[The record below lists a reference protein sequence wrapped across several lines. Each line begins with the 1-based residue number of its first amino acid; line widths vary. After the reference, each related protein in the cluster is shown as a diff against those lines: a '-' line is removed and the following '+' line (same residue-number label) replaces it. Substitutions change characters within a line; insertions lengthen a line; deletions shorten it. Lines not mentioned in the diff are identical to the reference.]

1 MKNTGGR
8 LRALGMIIV
17 AGLFAGGALQAQV
30 PAEVGTID
38 WCPGGKDCLG
48 WSAVVNSDSY
58 NVYRGAAAD
67 LVALSDGMLD
77 SCTVGSFVG
86 TTTGSMVDGDPAAG
100 SLYWFLVTASNPAGE
115 GEAGSGASGPRVVN
129 SQGVCVPA
137 GGLVINEID
146 YDQPGSDAGEF
157 IEIYNA
163 GGVARDLADLAVVLV
178 NGLTGQEYERIELS
192 GAGSSLPAGAYLV
205 VGSPGIVAALPPGT
219 PSIEFAAS
227 SNNIQNGAP
236 DGVALLDIAAPALVD
251 ALSYEGT
258 IEAAQFDG
266 IPGTFDLV
274 EGTPATAADSNSSA
288 GSLARIP
295 DGVDSG
301 DADSDWSFVAPT
313 SPGAANVDPG

>member
-8 LRALGMIIV
+8 LRVLGMIIV
-17 AGLFAGGALQAQV
+17 AGLFAGGELQAQV
-30 PAEVGTID
+30 PAEVDTID

-48 WSAVVNSDSY
+48 WSAVADTASY
-58 NVYRGAAAD
+58 NVYRGAPAD
-67 LVALSDGMLD
+67 LSGLSDGTID
-77 SCTVGSFVG
+77 SCTVGSFVA
-86 TTTGSMVDGDPAAG
+86 TTTGSMIDSDPATG
-100 SLYWFLVTASNPAGE
+100 SLYWFLVTASNLAGE
-115 GEAGSGASGPRVVN
+115 GGAGSGSSGPRIVD
-129 SQGVCVPA
+129 SQGACVPA
-137 GGLVINEID
+137 GGLVINEVD
-146 YDQPGSDAGEF
+146 YDQPGTDAGEF

-163 GGVARDLADLAVVLV
+163 GGAARDLADLAVVLV

-192 GAGSSLPAGAYLV
+192 AAGSSLAAGAYLV

-251 ALSYEGT
+251 ALSYEGA
-258 IEAAQFDG
+258 IGAAQFDG

-288 GSLARIP
+288 GSLVRFP
-295 DGVDSG
+295 DGEDSG
-301 DADSDWSFVAPT
+301 DSDSDWSFVAPA